1 MRELDGGLQVGV
13 TQDDV
18 GTLAA
23 QLEGDPLH
31 VVGGRLLHD
40 LSDFGRS
47 GESNLRFKW
56 KNHYNLLVILRKY
69 WLKTNSKSRV
79 DTQESI
85 RRISFFI

>member
-47 GESNLRFKW
+47 GESNLRFK
-56 KNHYNLLVILRKY
+56 
-69 WLKTNSKSRV
+69 
-79 DTQESI
+79 
-85 RRISFFI
+85 